1 MSDSYNSIFD
11 TYRRFDSIFDIYPD
25 KFHTGAIYGYRKP
38 DGTLLEF
45 PCTLDVSRAVK
56 DDKGRWTASGLGLK
70 PVFVKYSDNLKRV
83 AKRTD
88 VKGAWI
94 GDGFAGGRMRSPLN
108 NTIEEVRFLD
118 DVTSIGCGAFEIFTA
133 LTSITIPNSV
143 TSIEEEAFWGCE
155 SLTDIYVNQAES
167 TLLDSASVS
176 YSCTIHWN
184 STPFNHQ

>member
-1 MSDSYNSIFD
+1 
-11 TYRRFDSIFDIYPD
+11 
-25 KFHTGAIYGYRKP
+25 
-38 DGTLLEF
+38 
-45 PCTLDVSRAVK
+45 
-56 DDKGRWTASGLGLK
+56 
-70 PVFVKYSDNLKRV
+70 
-83 AKRTD
+83 
-88 VKGAWI
+88 
-94 GDGFAGGRMRSPLN
+94 MRSPSN

-118 DVTSIGCGAFEIFTA
+118 DVTSIGCGAFETCTA